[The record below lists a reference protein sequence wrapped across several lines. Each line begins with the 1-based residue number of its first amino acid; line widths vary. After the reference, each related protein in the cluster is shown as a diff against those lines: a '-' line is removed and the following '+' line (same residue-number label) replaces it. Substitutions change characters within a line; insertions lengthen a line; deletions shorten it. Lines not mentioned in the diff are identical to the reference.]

1 MFDEVEEDVEAF
13 LRRQIR
19 VVLLIGAIG
28 VLEAVK
34 DFRDLFHEDRI
45 TQPSYPAYGRPGAL
59 ADPAS
64 QRGPRLEGRALE
76 KRVRAL

>member
-19 VVLLIGAIG
+19 VVLLIRPVG

-34 DFRDLFHEDRI
+34 DFRDLVHEDRI
-45 TQPSYPAYGRPGAL
+45 TQPVVGNGS
-59 ADPAS
+59 D
-64 QRGPRLEGRALE
+64 
-76 KRVRAL
+76 

>member
-28 VLEAVK
+28 VLEAEK

-45 TQPSYPAYGRPGAL
+45 TQPSCSRMA
-59 ADPAS
+59 
-64 QRGPRLEGRALE
+64 
-76 KRVRAL
+76 

>member
-19 VVLLIGAIG
+19 VVLLIGAVG

-34 DFRDLFHEDRI
+34 DFRDLVQEDRI
-45 TQPSYPAYGRPGAL
+45 TQPSCSRT
-59 ADPAS
+59 
-64 QRGPRLEGRALE
+64 EGRE
-76 KRVRAL
+76 R

>member
-1 MFDEVEEDVEAF
+1 VLFDEVEEDVEAF

-45 TQPSYPAYGRPGAL
+45 TQPWCSRT
-59 ADPAS
+59 
-64 QRGPRLEGRALE
+64 EGRE
-76 KRVRAL
+76 R